1 MNDRSTNRREHRC
14 ATNRRGFVLIPRRF
28 QFGFDKLAAG
38 ETREWLCFPKVEAT
52 IASVNRLAR
61 FGIFHRV
68 RMNANHRSLAVINA
82 LSPGFSMGALLTLDQ
97 TAISLRRAQRAT
109 FIAATIFLASFYGET
124 FAIGLRTKQ
133 LDGSTVGRLK
143 LGNKSGK
150 IRLFKIENFV
160 QRGLSIISP
169 ILSQRKCGLSI
180 NVDDIVPTIPLST
193 SKYRRYISNLRIS
206 LRIPTDRVQ

>member
-14 ATNRRGFVLIPRRF
+14 ATNRRGFVLIARRF

-38 ETREWLCFPKVEAT
+38 ETCEWLFFRKVEAT

-82 LSPGFSMGALLTLDQ
+82 LSRGFSMGALLTLDQ

-109 FIAATIFLASFYGET
+109 FIVATIFLANFYAET
-124 FAIGLRTKQ
+124 FASVFERNN
-133 LDGSTVGRLK
+133 SMVRR
-143 LGNKSGK
+143 S
-150 IRLFKIENFV
+150 
-160 QRGLSIISP
+160 
-169 ILSQRKCGLSI
+169 
-180 NVDDIVPTIPLST
+180 VD
-193 SKYRRYISNLRIS
+193 
-206 LRIPTDRVQ
+206 

>member
-1 MNDRSTNRREHRC
+1 MALFSPRWKQRSHR
-14 ATNRRGFVLIPRRF
+14 LP
-28 QFGFDKLAAG
+28 
-38 ETREWLCFPKVEAT
+38 
-52 IASVNRLAR
+52 R

-109 FIAATIFLASFYGET
+109 FIVATVLRRNFC
-124 FAIGLRTKQ
+124 IGLRTKR
-133 LDGSTVGRLK
+133 LVGSTVGRLK
-143 LGNKSGK
+143 LGNKGGK
-150 IRLFKIENFV
+150 IRLFEIENFL

-180 NVDDIVPTIPLST
+180 NVDDIVPTIHVDPFEHLEILT
-193 SKYRRYISNLRIS
+193 IYISI
-206 LRIPTDRVQ
+206 T